1 MGALLLAIAL
11 FQADACGGE
20 AKRHLADA
28 QRFGESFDLA
38 GAAEAYAAAV
48 KSGCADAQAAL
59 IYVRG
64 VIAARAADAQFGSA
78 ASLQPLKE
86 AISALEPYA
95 IADPVARAMQAVVR
109 AAMPAAQH
117 ERGEMALLIDE
128 MLRHESLQLEARLPG
143 LPVISAHEA
152 AGYFWRQLHLYDEAA
167 RAFDAARSRIGQ
179 TSHVMLGAARAAAGR
194 QDVAAACG
202 HYSRL
207 VSWWGTRPAAP
218 PEIVEARGFVKQRQC
233 AALPVPPG
241 TRR

>member
-1 MGALLLAIAL
+1 MTSLILAIAL
-11 FQADACGGE
+11 FQGACGDEGARHVAEARRLGE
-20 AKRHLADA
+20 AFALAA
-28 QRFGESFDLA
+28 
-38 GAAEAYAAAV
+38 AAEAYAAAAR
-48 KSGCADAQAAL
+48 SGCAAAQPAA
-59 IYVRG
+59 IYVG
-64 VIAARAADAQFGSA
+64 GLIAGRAADAQFGSA

-95 IADPVARAMQAVVR
+95 AADPVARAMQAVVR

-117 ERGEMALLIDE
+117 ERGELTLLIDE

-152 AGYFWRQLHLYDEAA
+152 AGYFWLQLHLYDEAA

-202 HYSRL
+202 HYNRL
-207 VSWWGTRPAAP
+207 LSWWGTRPATP
-218 PEIVEARGFVKQRQC
+218 PEIVEARGFLNQRKC
-233 AALPVPPG
+233 AAVPVPPG
-241 TRR
+241 TPR